1 MSKMSKT
8 LKNIASDD
16 NQPLTSNSDSP
27 PKKLKRNSQAS
38 SLKTKLKYAGG
49 FLVLLLLV
57 IGGGVGYYLVQQRGV
72 GDVRQ
77 QASTAAI
84 MPLIGHQRTTIRA
97 AGGYSQYPLAFLNDS
112 PMLSEASATLYVPL
126 FLRNW
131 PAGDGNR
138 QWTNISLYNPNDDA
152 AEIAIDIYY
161 QDGSKL
167 GTINKTIA
175 GHAMYNS
182 YGDAD
187 ILDLPVRDYDAI
199 LGYAKINSMEV
210 VVDECSTDLECS
222 TDNECK
228 VASCDTVA
236 DPNVCEEVSKTDD
249 TSCDDG
255 AGRCLIGIC
264 TDWEDECTSD
274 GDCDDDNIC
283 TLNTCDQG
291 GHPYTCETTDADTSQ
306 TCTIAGAAGHCD
318 GNGQCTAVASNETL
332 LYLEATL
339 GGVPYKKGETYYH
352 PTEAGQS
359 IQVGVNVIGVNTE
372 TVRRTVDLEYD
383 LDRHLYAA
391 TNNGVLQAINLDDL
405 PSGPYAVSL
414 KGPMHRA
421 NRFCYIDDAVN
432 NSCTLQE
439 FLSQSR
445 NITTSAEASTAKFV
459 WLVQGETTS
468 LDFTEAPLQPGDLP
482 ISGEDHNLQNG
493 YVDVADYSFL
503 VACLEHRQDEACVA
517 RADLNYTGAVDI
529 NDLFWM
535 RKTLSSVADEL

>member
-1 MSKMSKT
+1 M
-8 LKNIASDD
+8 
-16 NQPLTSNSDSP
+16 
-27 PKKLKRNSQAS
+27 
-38 SLKTKLKYAGG
+38 
-49 FLVLLLLV
+49 
-57 IGGGVGYYLVQQRGV
+57 
-72 GDVRQ
+72 
-77 QASTAAI
+77 
-84 MPLIGHQRTTIRA
+84 
-97 AGGYSQYPLAFLNDS
+97 
-112 PMLSEASATLYVPL
+112 
-126 FLRNW
+126 
-131 PAGDGNR
+131 
-138 QWTNISLYNPNDDA
+138 
-152 AEIAIDIYY
+152 
-161 QDGSKL
+161 
-167 GTINKTIA
+167 
-175 GHAMYNS
+175 
-182 YGDAD
+182 
-187 ILDLPVRDYDAI
+187 
-199 LGYAKINSMEV
+199 
-210 VVDECSTDLECS
+210 
-222 TDNECK
+222 
-228 VASCDTVA
+228 ASCDTVA
-236 DPNVCEEVSKTDD
+236 DPNVCTESNASENQ
-249 TSCDDG
+249 
-255 AGRCLIGIC
+255 A
-264 TDWEDECTSD
+264 
-274 GDCDDDNIC
+274 
-283 TLNTCDQG
+283 
-291 GHPYTCETTDADTSQ
+291 
-306 TCTIAGAAGHCD
+306 CTIDGEAGNCVD
-318 GNGQCTAVASNETL
+318 GTCTAVAADETL

-372 TVRRTVDLEYD
+372 TVHRTVELKYD
-383 LDRHLYAA
+383 PGRHLYA
-391 TNNGVLQAINLDDL
+391 TNGVLQAINLDDL